1 MATAPNLVVAGH
13 QGAARKLRQSGVFA
27 AVFDVASAAELR
39 DLSKRG
45 RVTPPASFLFVP
57 GFVEDVP
64 GVRIDVLANGLAASG
79 HTVLVHREFAENGA
93 VFDPRVTVAPA
104 ELPMDELLSVLSR
117 TGPQATPQPE
127 PSPQATRQAPAPAPG
142 SPPTQTPPG
151 WPGPAPVAPPTHQ
164 PTHQQAPWAG
174 PAPGA
179 PEEQELIPGLRPE
192 PAPAQNGQGHV
203 NGAHVDLPAGPPPY
217 DPARPK
223 RGHIIVVASAKGGV
237 GKSSMAVTLALH
249 AARKLRPAGRTGDV
263 VLVDT
268 NFQQADVARYLNMA
282 TPNVL
287 DLLRAPAPL
296 SPDTIRHRLAHVPEA
311 ELYALLGP
319 PEAASADP
327 ALVNPNLY
335 LRLFEVLRRSF
346 DYVIV
351 DTPVAEVY
359 HTTFTDLLLPEADA
373 IIVPVEP
380 NRVTLESA
388 RSWLQAITLPRH
400 SRSGGVD
407 PAKVSLVLNRA
418 RADVEC
424 GPDEVMDLIPGW
436 RFIGMIPDDPEWQ
449 QAANTGRLSG
459 MQPGP
464 DLESTFGLI
473 LTAVTED
480 EVFRA
485 ATGRPPVSRWKRL
498 LGLAPK

>member
-13 QGAARKLRQSGVFA
+13 PGAARKLRETGVFP

-45 RVTPPASFLFVP
+45 LVTPPASFLFVP

-64 GVRIDVLANGLAASG
+64 GVRIDILANGLAASG
-79 HTVLVHREFAENGA
+79 HTVLVHRQFTENGA
-93 VFDPRVTVAPA
+93 VFDPRVTVASA
-104 ELPMDELLSVLSR
+104 ELPMNELLLVLSR
-117 TGPQATPQPE
+117 SGSTPRPE
-127 PSPQATRQAPAPAPG
+127 PARPAARHALAHPPG
-142 SPPTQTPPG
+142 SPPAQEPPR
-151 WPGPAPVAPPTHQ
+151 WPGPEPGAQ
-164 PTHQQAPWAG
+164 PARQQAPWAG

-192 PAPAQNGQGHV
+192 PAAQNGQSHV
-203 NGAHVDLPAGPPPY
+203 NGTHVDQPAAPPAPY

-223 RGHIIVVASAKGGV
+223 RGQIVVVASAKGGV

-249 AARKLRPAGRTGDV
+249 AARMLRPAGRTGDV

-268 NFQQADVARYLNMA
+268 NFQQADVARYLNIA

-287 DLLRAPAPL
+287 DLLRAPSPL
-296 SPDTIRHRLAHVPEA
+296 SPDTIRHRLAHLPET

-346 DYVIV
+346 DYVVV

-359 HTTFTDLLLPEADA
+359 HTTFTDLILPEADA

-400 SRSGGVD
+400 SRNGGVD

-424 GPDEVMDLIPGW
+424 GPEEVMDLIPGW
-436 RFIGMIPDDPEWQ
+436 RFIGMIPDDPQWQ
-449 QAANTGRLSG
+449 QAANTGQLSS
-459 MQPGP
+459 MRPGP

-473 LTAVTED
+473 LAAVTND
-480 EVFRA
+480 EAFRS
-485 ATGRPPVSRWKRL
+485 ATVRPPVSRWKRL
-498 LGLAPK
+498 LGLAPR